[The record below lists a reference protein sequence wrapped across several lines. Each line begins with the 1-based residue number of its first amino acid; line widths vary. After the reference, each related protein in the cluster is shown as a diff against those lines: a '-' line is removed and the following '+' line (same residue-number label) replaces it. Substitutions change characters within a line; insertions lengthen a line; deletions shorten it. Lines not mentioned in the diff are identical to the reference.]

1 MWVTES
7 KSPSL
12 LSVLKGCEMESG
24 SGELSHGYPGS
35 LTCLSSPPSE
45 LQGVHCLRTLIQ
57 WGRQGQKLGEAKLS
71 SNFHKAVLHPR
82 ALLPTRYVPESF
94 FCSFWIL
101 TLSKVSNFG
110 LLPALLFLFLCKE
123 CSKTH
128 IWIFTKYL
136 FYYTHL
142 SSFCLSNTC
151 SGCKGFI
158 WILKQSC
165 SLLIRTSYN
174 WKWDMCELKWRKVSW
189 GALSP
194 VSVD

>member
-24 SGELSHGYPGS
+24 SGERSHGYPGS
-35 LTCLSSPPSE
+35 LTCLSSPAVPWEHSSNE
-45 LQGVHCLRTLIQ
+45 ADR
-57 WGRQGQKLGEAKLS
+57 GRNLEKIKLS
-71 SNFHKAVLHPR
+71 SNFHKAVLCPR
-82 ALLPTRYVPESF
+82 ALLPTLYVPESF

-136 FYYTHL
+136 FYYSHL
-142 SSFCLSNTC
+142 SSFCLSNTR
-151 SGCKGFI
+151 SRCKGFI

-165 SLLIRTSYN
+165 SLLIRTSYK
-174 WKWDMCELKWRKVSW
+174 WKWGMCELKWRKVSW

-194 VSVD
+194 VSVG